1 MAVTDPTGL
10 YGFFLLYSLLICYY
24 NKRIKTSEKYTDDNK
39 EGEREC

>member
-10 YGFFLLYSLLICYY
+10 YGFFLLYSLQICYY
-24 NKRIKTSEKYTDDNK
+24 KRIKASEKYTDDNK